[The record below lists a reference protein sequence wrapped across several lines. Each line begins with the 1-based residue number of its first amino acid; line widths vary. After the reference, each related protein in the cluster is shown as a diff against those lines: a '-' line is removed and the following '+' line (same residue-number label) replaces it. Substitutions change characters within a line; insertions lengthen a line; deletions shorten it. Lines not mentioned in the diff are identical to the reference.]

1 MTRENLIGTN
11 RQSGNPNDEKMFK
24 KILIANRG
32 EIALRIIRTCKE
44 MGIRS
49 VAVYS
54 DVDRDALH
62 TRNANEAY
70 HIGESNPQKS
80 YLDMGKL
87 ISVAKQAKCQAVHP
101 GYGFL
106 AENHLF
112 AEKCKKEGLIFIG
125 PSSEALKLVGDKI
138 AARNTVRDI
147 GAPIIPG
154 MLGKASHPQ
163 EFERVT
169 KEIGFPVIVKASMG
183 GGGKGMR
190 IVRNKEELT
199 KAIELGRSEALSAFG
214 DDTVYIE
221 KYIEEPR
228 HIEFQILA
236 DNHGNVIH
244 LFERECSIQRRH
256 QKIVEES
263 PSCALDEGLREKMG
277 ETAIKIIKT
286 CGYTNAGTVE
296 FLLDK
301 NKDFHFLEVNARIQV
316 EHPVTEL
323 VTHVD
328 LVKEQI
334 EIASGNKL
342 PYRQEDISQ
351 NGHAIESRI
360 YAEDPDNNFI
370 PSPGKIKFLIEPS
383 GPGIRLD
390 SGIYEGFEIP
400 VFYDPLISKLVVWAE
415 NRNAAISRMKR
426 ALDEYKIVGVKT
438 ILTLLSSIME
448 DRNFVNGNLNTHFLE
463 NFKIKVKEIDEEK
476 VAAIAAIS
484 ERLSS
489 NKKSVSQESSKI
501 VNLWKII
508 GRESA
513 LR

>member
-1 MTRENLIGTN
+1 MIE
-11 RQSGNPNDEKMFK
+11 

-32 EIALRIIRTCKE
+32 EIALRIIRTCRE

-62 TRNANEAY
+62 TRSADEAY

-80 YLDMGKL
+80 YLNMDKL
-87 ISVAKQAKCQAVHP
+87 ISVAKEAKCQAIHP

-112 AEKCKKEGLIFIG
+112 AEKCQVENFIFIG
-125 PSSEALKLVGDKI
+125 PNPDELKLVGDKI
-138 AARNTVRDI
+138 AARNTVRDA

-154 MLGKASHPQ
+154 MTAKANKPQ
-163 EFERVT
+163 DFDKATEN
-169 KEIGFPVIVKASMG
+169 IGFPVIVKASMG

-190 IVRNKEELT
+190 IVRNKKELAQ
-199 KAIELGRSEALSAFG
+199 AIELGRREALSAFG

-228 HIEFQILA
+228 HVEFQVLA
-236 DNHGNVIH
+236 DNYGNAIH
-244 LFERECSIQRRH
+244 LFERECSIQRRY
-256 QKIVEES
+256 QKIIEES
-263 PSCALDEGLREKMG
+263 PSCALDEGLRRRMG
-277 ETAIKIIKT
+277 EVAIKIIKV
-286 CGYTNAGTVE
+286 CAYTNAGTVE

-301 NKDFHFLEVNARIQV
+301 NKDFYFLEVNARIQV

-323 VTHVD
+323 VTNVD

-334 EIASGNKL
+334 MIASGNKL
-342 PYRQEDISQ
+342 SYKQEEMHQ
-351 NGHAIESRI
+351 NGHAIEARI

-370 PSPGKIKFLIEPS
+370 PSPGKIKYLIEPS

-400 VFYDPLISKLVVWAE
+400 VFYDPLISKLVVWGTD
-415 NRNAAISRMKR
+415 RNVAISRMKR
-426 ALDEYKIVGVKT
+426 ALDEYKIVGIKT
-438 ILTLLSSIME
+438 ILRLLSSIME
-448 DRNFVNGNLNTHFLE
+448 DKRFIKGDFSTHFLDSFE
-463 NFKIKVKEIDEEK
+463 IKETELDEEK
-476 VAAIAAIS
+476 IAAIAALCEKIVS
-484 ERLSS
+484 
-489 NKKSVSQESSKI
+489 KKSLISQEPSKRE
-501 VNLWKII
+501 NLWKII
-508 GRESA
+508 GRENA